1 MNGMEKSLQDNKKEI
16 VSVSSQKSL
25 QPTIIKQLEKA
36 LNQTTKQKTRRN
48 LIRVERSTW
57 IGNHYIISSHYYK
70 PLRRCQWRRVQQRV
84 DNSSEAEIAC
94 LHASTIAD
102 MTQLRDADI
111 TKEDVFADPQRK
123 CSRKITFR
131 MSKSEKYLE
140 NPD

>member
-1 MNGMEKSLQDNKKEI
+1 MKRYMLVLSFCFAPFMNGMEKFSEDNRKEI
-16 VSVSSQKSL
+16 VSISPEKPL
-25 QPTIIKQLEKA
+25 NPTIIKQLEKA

-70 PLRRCQWRRVQQRV
+70 PLRRCQWRPVQQRV

-111 TKEDVFADPQRK
+111 TKEDVFSAILRENARK
-123 CSRKITFR
+123 K
-131 MSKSEKYLE
+131 
-140 NPD
+140 